1 MIKEL
6 PLDENNQNKV
16 KENPLDEN
24 NQNKVKENPLDEN
37 NQNKVKENISKLWK
51 LRFFQTIVLSY

>member
-6 PLDENNQNKV
+6 
-16 KENPLDEN
+16 
-24 NQNKVKENPLDEN
+24 PLDEN

-51 LRFFQTIVLSY
+51 LRFFQTIVLSKLLFAFD

>member
-6 PLDENNQNKV
+6 
-16 KENPLDEN
+16 PLDEN